1 MCHGFFVNNIF
12 LMKPYNPL
20 RETNSIPSSRACREH
35 LKVFYTEMRIDFSRY
50 PSAGVKALQRIQRVD
65 RIFFQLEKGQESKE
79 AGSQEKTVSRC
90 A

>member
-1 MCHGFFVNNIF
+1 M
-12 LMKPYNPL
+12 L
-20 RETNSIPSSRACREH
+20 
-35 LKVFYTEMRIDFSRY
+35 
-50 PSAGVKALQRIQRVD
+50 GVKALKRIQRVD